1 MSKFITNEVFLWKVL
16 LDDFIMNRSPF
27 LVDFDDKEG
36 PGQTKNLKMKN
47 WKIYSNKIHVK

>member
-1 MSKFITNEVFLWKVL
+1 MSKFITNKVFLWKVL
-16 LDDFIMNRSPF
+16 LDDFILNRSPF
-27 LVDFDDKEG
+27 LVDFDDKER